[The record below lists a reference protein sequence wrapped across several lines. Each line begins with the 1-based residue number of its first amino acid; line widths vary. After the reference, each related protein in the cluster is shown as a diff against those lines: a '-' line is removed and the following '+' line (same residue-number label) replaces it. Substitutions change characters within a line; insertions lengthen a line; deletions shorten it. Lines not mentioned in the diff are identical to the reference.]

1 MEEVKQTKYMDEE
14 PFTCILTIFI
24 HSEVHHLPSIL
35 TQWLDDGRESVTS
48 TWLLE
53 TILGATISP
62 DPAKT
67 PY

>member
-1 MEEVKQTKYMDEE
+1 MRDFATFI
-14 PFTCILTIFI
+14 PTIFI

-35 TQWLDDGRESVTS
+35 TQWLDDGGESVTS

-62 DPAKT
+62 NPAKT
-67 PY
+67 PH